1 MRVDA
6 CCFRNALRIECGA
19 AAFSCASR
27 KRNRDARVSDKDI
40 ELDYDGLTFAA
51 LRQVPREVL
60 SITAE
65 LGATPGRHHFYMEF
79 LTQAPGVTIPDF
91 LVENYPERMTIVLQ
105 NQFDGLEVTDETFS
119 VTLWF
124 KGKPARLTIPFEA
137 LTSFADPS
145 VGYGLHFEGEI
156 ARAPNGDRDTGEAPA
171 GAAKAGDD
179 AAVDSDADDEA
190 DEKSAD
196 VVSLDQFRKK

>member
-1 MRVDA
+1 M
-6 CCFRNALRIECGA
+6 
-19 AAFSCASR
+19 
-27 KRNRDARVSDKDI
+27 SDKDI

-79 LTQAPGVTIPDF
+79 LTQAPGVSIPDF

-156 ARAPNGDRDTGEAPA
+156 ARAPHPE
-171 GAAKAGDD
+171 GAASDTEEPAAAADVDD
-179 AAVDSDADDEA
+179 ASGDAA
-190 DEKSAD
+190 DEKTAD